1 MTSGDVS
8 QETDDNQ
15 SSFLYLDIEV
25 MQSYT
30 LLKITNF
37 DFKLQ
42 GYNQVQ
48 ICKHTMYRKH
58 GSTMSNPEHCSAPL
72 TDTEIHSYMPESACR
87 VQSRFRSQRSLTDSK
102 LHSNIANATHQE
114 AVRDYGLVELQSLQ
128 REMAVPESQ
137 QPLPQM
143 IIAPEV

>member
-1 MTSGDVS
+1 
-8 QETDDNQ
+8 
-15 SSFLYLDIEV
+15 
-25 MQSYT
+25 
-30 LLKITNF
+30 
-37 DFKLQ
+37 
-42 GYNQVQ
+42 
-48 ICKHTMYRKH
+48 
-58 GSTMSNPEHCSAPL
+58 MSNPEHCSAPL